1 MHINTRNEAETRVCT
16 AIATLGRLAGIDVDL
31 GEGPDDIDATLIQAA
46 YESNF
51 ADPAFLGGPGCFEQV
66 DQPGVLVTLDTRA
79 GRVTRGL
86 ARYIATRGDG
96 EAMRQAQAQLAMVDD
111 TFAWLRQQHRGA
123 SA

>member
-1 MHINTRNEAETRVCT
+1 MHINNRNEAETQVC
-16 AIATLGRLAGIDVDL
+16 AVIASLGRLAGIDVDL

-51 ADPAFLGGPGCFEQV
+51 ADPAFLGGPGCFEHA

-79 GRVTRGL
+79 GRIARGL
-86 ARYIATRGDG
+86 ARYIATRGG
-96 EAMRQAQAQLAMVDD
+96 SEAMRQAQAQLAMMDD
-111 TFAWLRQQHRGA
+111 TFAWLRQQHCGA